1 MTDAGKRQN
10 HGLKQGPS
18 PNQGHSP
25 IGSSSI
31 TAGRSH
37 RLTSG
42 GKAVPL
48 LELWSQ
54 MGNID
59 EEPKPQKG

>member
-1 MTDAGKRQN
+1 VYP
-10 HGLKQGPS
+10 HS
-18 PNQGHSP
+18 GHIVAIRVLTQS
-25 IGSSSI
+25 
-31 TAGRSH
+31 RNH

-48 LELWSQ
+48 LELWNQ

-59 EEPKPQKG
+59 EEAIPQKGKHDAS